1 MSAMILRVTASAAML
16 AAFVAAPALAEGA
29 PSLRGDVVAT
39 RDVMTL
45 GELVENA
52 PASLA
57 ETPVFRTPPLGQTGT
72 IQVARITGAAETL
85 GLAGIETGG
94 RLQIVVTRAA
104 RRVGPVEIETALK
117 RTLQAQAGLDP
128 NATGVTFD
136 GTAPSLVLAPD
147 MAGDVVAGDL
157 VVDRRSRR
165 LSATV
170 WIGRSSSERV
180 ASLRVTG
187 SLVDMV
193 EVAVTTRSLDR
204 GETVKA
210 SDVALELRPRDL
222 MPADAV
228 LDQKPM
234 TGRVTRRPLVAGT
247 LVRPGDL
254 ARPEIVARGDI
265 VTALYEAPGI
275 SLAMRL
281 KAQEAGALGDTV
293 SVVNPTSKKVL
304 QAVVTGPGR
313 VTVGSDRPDAVNTR
327 ASADRTS
334 SVTSLAQR

>member
-1 MSAMILRVTASAAML
+1 MILRLSISAIL
-16 AAFVAAPALAEGA
+16 AAFAAAPAIAQGA
-29 PSLRGDVVAT
+29 PTLRGDIVAT

-45 GELVENA
+45 GEIVENA

-72 IQVARITGAAETL
+72 IQVARITGAAEAL

-136 GTAPSLVLAPD
+136 GNPPSLVLAPD

-170 WIGRSSSERV
+170 WIGKSSSERV

-234 TGRVTRRPLVAGT
+234 AGRVTRRPLVAGT

-254 ARPEIVARGDI
+254 ARPEIVGRGDI

-275 SLAMRL
+275 TLAMRL
-281 KAQEAGALGDTV
+281 KAQDAGALGDTV
-293 SVVNPTSKKVL
+293 SVMNPTSKKVL

-313 VTVGSDRPDAVNTR
+313 VTVGSDRPATPNIR
-327 ASADRTS
+327 ASADRAS
-334 SVTSLAQR
+334 AVTSLAQR

>member
-1 MSAMILRVTASAAML
+1 MSAMTLRFSVPAAIL
-16 AAFVAAPALAEGA
+16 AATIAAPALAEGA
-29 PSLRGDVVAT
+29 PTLRGDVVAT

-45 GELVENA
+45 GEIVENA

-72 IQVARITGAAETL
+72 IQVARIAGAAEAL

-136 GTAPSLVLAPD
+136 GPAPSLVLAPD

-234 TGRVTRRPLVAGT
+234 AGRVTRRPLAAGT

-275 SLAMRL
+275 TLAMRL

-313 VTVGSDRPDAVNTR
+313 VTVGSDRPATSTR
-327 ASADRTS
+327 ASADRAPS
-334 SVTSLAQR
+334 ATSLAQR

>member
-1 MSAMILRVTASAAML
+1 MSTMISRFLVPAAIL
-16 AAFVAAPALAEGA
+16 AVLVAAPALAESA
-29 PSLRGDVVAT
+29 PTLRGDVVAT

-72 IQVARITGAAETL
+72 IQVARIAGAAEAL

-117 RTLQAQAGLDP
+117 RTLQSQAGLDP

-136 GTAPSLVLAPD
+136 GTAPSLMLAPD
-147 MAGDVVAGDL
+147 MAGEVVAGDL

-170 WIGRSSSERV
+170 WIGKSSSERV

-193 EVAVTTRSLDR
+193 EVAVTTRTLDR

-234 TGRVTRRPLVAGT
+234 AGRVTRRPLVAGT

-265 VTALYEAPGI
+265 VTALYDAPGI

-293 SVVNPTSKKVL
+293 SVINPTSKKVL
-304 QAVVTGPGR
+304 QALVTGPGR
-313 VTVGSDRPDAVNTR
+313 VTVGSDRPAAPNTR
-327 ASADRTS
+327 ASADRAPL
-334 SVTSLAQR
+334 TSLAQR